1 MRAKSILKMRLL
13 ALAAVAAVALI
24 APLKGWSQAS
34 PFRGLWVGSAGLNA
48 VNEFA
53 SPLDEND
60 DKISPDA
67 AVPTPTFDRADLRLI
82 IHVNGAGQVSLLKDV
97 AILNRAYGQNTN
109 GLAVFTGEND
119 IALVTDPSLY
129 SGFPPQPAMRYASAV
144 FDFGDSKTTM
154 ALDAMVEKAANEAV
168 AFTTNA
174 SLVLAT
180 QGDRVTAR
188 NDAIAIIEPL
198 LTVIVDNADV
208 ATSFEQFIADFDTA
222 ALSAITN
229 NTADPVVATLT
240 ASAEQI
246 RDQSFYGD
254 TRALDMVNVVVAAV
268 TAASPADLFKAAH
281 HTASS
286 FADVK
291 NLYQRFISSTTAG
304 RMISASAVE
313 AGTAAKQTAVTA
325 AEIELAMRGIPETVG
340 ALTNA
345 LQAKVQMYSDTR
357 SVDAVD
363 TILTAMSESAFLN
376 KALTSAEIT
385 LQSELAGR
393 SALAD
398 MVARYPLPVLTPTAD
413 YNVFVGTNTFT
424 ATPATV
430 AYAAADAAIAER
442 ATNPL
447 YTPFS
452 LYAAAKVAALD
463 SLQTAY
469 NLAARAMRTELPMT
483 GVFAPG
489 SGDPSPMMS
498 LAQPADLGP
507 AGLQAR
513 IYLPASHPT
522 NPFRHRRHPD
532 HTTGYNIERV
542 IRLDFDGITG
552 DSLEAAGYGVD
563 RITGTYREEIFGLHK
578 PLTAK
583 SGETPVGLRT
593 EGRFELNRVSFID
606 TLNTR

>member
-1 MRAKSILKMRLL
+1 MRAKSILKIRF
-13 ALAAVAAVALI
+13 LAAVAVVALI
-24 APLKGWSQAS
+24 APLKGMSQAS
-34 PFRGLWVGSAGLNA
+34 PYRGLWVGSAGLNF

-53 SPLDEND
+53 IPLDENNV
-60 DKISPDA
+60 KIAPDP

-109 GLAVFTGEND
+109 GLAVFTSEND

-144 FDFGDSKTTM
+144 YDFGDANTTM
-154 ALDAMVEKAANEAV
+154 ALDAMAEMAAQQAV
-168 AFTTNA
+168 AFATNA
-174 SLVLAT
+174 SLVLST

-198 LTVIVDNADV
+198 LIDIVDNADV
-208 ATSFEQFIADFDTA
+208 ATSFELFIAGFDTTA
-222 ALSAITN
+222 ISAIINDT
-229 NTADPVVATLT
+229 TDPVVATLT
-240 ASAEQI
+240 DKAEQI

-254 TRALDMVNVVVAAV
+254 TRALDMVNAVVDAVDAAAV
-268 TAASPADLFKAAH
+268 PADRFKAAH

-291 NLYQRFISSTTAG
+291 NLYQRFISGTVVGS
-304 RMISASAVE
+304 MISAAAVE
-313 AGTAAKQTAVTA
+313 AGTAAKQAAVTA
-325 AEIELAMRGIPETVG
+325 PEIELAMRAIPETVG

-345 LQAKVQMYSDTR
+345 WQAKVQMYSDTR

-385 LQSELAGR
+385 LQSELSGR
-393 SALAD
+393 SALAE
-398 MVARYPLPVLTPTAD
+398 MVARYPLLVLTPTAD
-413 YNVFVGTNTFT
+413 YNAFVTTNTFS
-424 ATPATV
+424 ATPSSV
-430 AYAAADAAIAER
+430 AYAAADAAINER

-447 YTPFS
+447 YTTLS
-452 LYAAAKVAALD
+452 LYAAAKVAALN

-469 NLAARAMRTELPMT
+469 NLAARAMRTELPMA

-489 SGDPSPMMS
+489 SGDPRPLIS
-498 LAQPADLGP
+498 LIQPADLGP

-532 HTTGYNIERV
+532 HTTGYDIERV
-542 IRLDFDGITG
+542 IRLDFDGMSG
-552 DSLEAAGYGVD
+552 DSLEAAGFGVD

-583 SGETPVGLRT
+583 SGENPVGLRT